1 MKKLTTNGVQTVAT
15 SDGVNPTDIYDSTG
29 TGLLPIQARV
39 TGVATFRVLARVASD
54 APWVEIIAAGTIGFL
69 QSISWVPQ
77 IQLEQSAGAGGVD
90 LWIGEK

>member
-1 MKKLTTNGVQTVAT
+1 MKKLTTSGIQTVST
-15 SDGVNPTDIYDSTG
+15 NDGTNPTEIYDSTG

-39 TGVATFRVLARVASD
+39 TGAATFRVLARVASD
-54 APWVEIIAAGTIGFL
+54 APWIEIIPASTVGFL

-77 IQLEQSAGAGGVD
+77 IQLEQSAGAGNVD